1 MGKGRG
7 LAQGISMC
15 LAAMLAA
22 QAPDIHAEQ
31 RLNFVTCPIVRD
43 TSTVPCWLV
52 RYQGELYY
60 LGIQTDVSAEF
71 RPPWLGHQVLV
82 EAVVSDRPRI
92 CGGIVLDPVHTTPM
106 PELDPSCNTILPAEA
121 QYTIDFNP
129 RPPGP
134 SGGRLAYAGQKTPRE
149 ELPVAQ
155 QNPWF
160 ELTFDFDR
168 SIAFNHPRELMRI
181 VEYARQVSARRIS
194 VHGNRGAML
203 LSDGTVLVE
212 HADTARRRA
221 RDVARL
227 LGGVGL
233 SAEITA
239 EWSDEPLPADG
250 TDDWRSRSVKVLVE
264 P

>member
-1 MGKGRG
+1 MTRK
-7 LAQGISMC
+7 AFVY
-15 LAAMLAA
+15 LAAILAM
-22 QAPDIHAEQ
+22 QIPDARAEN
-31 RLNFVTCPIVRD
+31 RLNFLSCPIVRD
-43 TSTVPCWLV
+43 TSTVPCWLAE
-52 RYQGELYY
+52 YEGELYY

-71 RPPWLGHQVLV
+71 HPPWLGHQVLV
-82 EAVVSDRPRI
+82 EGEVSRKPRI
-92 CGGIVLDPVHTTPM
+92 CGGIVLEPVHTTPM

-121 QYTIDFNP
+121 RYTIDFNP

-134 SGGRLAYAGQKTPRE
+134 SGGQLAFEGQKTARE

-168 SIAFNHPRELMRI
+168 SIAFNHPRELMHI
-181 VEYARQVSARRIS
+181 VAYARQVSARHIS

-203 LSDGTVLVE
+203 LSDGTLLME
-212 HADTARRRA
+212 HEDTARRRA
-221 RDVARL
+221 EDVARL

-233 SAEITA
+233 EAEVSVD
-239 EWSDEPLPADG
+239 WSDQPLAADG
-250 TDDWRSRSVKVLVE
+250 IDDWQSRSVNVLVK

>member
-1 MGKGRG
+1 
-7 LAQGISMC
+7 
-15 LAAMLAA
+15 
-22 QAPDIHAEQ
+22 
-31 RLNFVTCPIVRD
+31 
-43 TSTVPCWLV
+43 
-52 RYQGELYY
+52 LYY

-82 EAVVSDRPRI
+82 EADVSDKPRI
-92 CGGIVLDPVHTTPM
+92 CGGIVLEPVHVTPM

-134 SGGRLAYAGQKTPRE
+134 SGGRLAFEGQKTARE
-149 ELPVAQ
+149 EQPVAQ

-203 LSDGTVLVE
+203 LDGFCWSSTLAQ
-212 HADTARRRA
+212 HNAGPRRCA
-221 RDVARL
+221 L
-227 LGGVGL
+227 LDGVGL
-233 SAEITA
+233 TAEITA
-239 EWSDEPLPADG
+239 TGRTSRCPLMVLTTG
-250 TDDWRSRSVKVLVE
+250 TVAA
-264 P
+264 

>member
-1 MGKGRG
+1 M
-7 LAQGISMC
+7 
-15 LAAMLAA
+15 
-22 QAPDIHAEQ
+22 
-31 RLNFVTCPIVRD
+31 
-43 TSTVPCWLV
+43 
-52 RYQGELYY
+52 
-60 LGIQTDVSAEF
+60 
-71 RPPWLGHQVLV
+71 
-82 EAVVSDRPRI
+82 VSDRPRI
-92 CGGIVLDPVHTTPM
+92 CGGIVLEPVHTTPM

-134 SGGRLAYAGQKTPRE
+134 SGGRLAYAGQKTLRE
-149 ELPVAQ
+149 ELPGVQ

-194 VHGNRGAML
+194 VQGNRGAML
-203 LSDGTVLVE
+203 LSDGTLLVE
-212 HADTARRRA
+212 HAGTARRRA

-239 EWSDEPLPADG
+239 EWSDEALPADG
-250 TDDWRSRSVKVLVE
+250 IDDWRSRSVKVLVE

>member
-1 MGKGRG
+1 
-7 LAQGISMC
+7 
-15 LAAMLAA
+15 
-22 QAPDIHAEQ
+22 
-31 RLNFVTCPIVRD
+31 
-43 TSTVPCWLV
+43 
-52 RYQGELYY
+52 
-60 LGIQTDVSAEF
+60 
-71 RPPWLGHQVLV
+71 
-82 EAVVSDRPRI
+82 
-92 CGGIVLDPVHTTPM
+92 
-106 PELDPSCNTILPAEA
+106 
-121 QYTIDFNP
+121 
-129 RPPGP
+129 
-134 SGGRLAYAGQKTPRE
+134 
-149 ELPVAQ
+149 VAQ

-203 LSDGTVLVE
+203 LSDGTLLVE

-221 RDVARL
+221 KDVARL

-233 SAEITA
+233 MAEVTA

-250 TDDWRSRSVKVLVE
+250 IDDWHSRSVKVRVE

>member
-1 MGKGRG
+1 
-7 LAQGISMC
+7 
-15 LAAMLAA
+15 MLAA
-22 QAPDIHAEQ
+22 QAPDIHAQ
-31 RLNFVTCPIVRD
+31 DRLNFVTCPIVRD
-43 TSTVPCWLV
+43 TSTVPCWLAS
-52 RYQGELYY
+52 YQGELYY

-82 EAVVSDRPRI
+82 EAGISDKPRI
-92 CGGIVLDPVHTTPM
+92 CGGIVLEPVHVTPM
-106 PELDPSCNTILPAEA
+106 PELDPSCNTILPAEE

-134 SGGRLAYAGQKTPRE
+134 SGGRLAFAGQKTPRE

-155 QNPWF
+155 QSPWF

-181 VEYARQVSARRIS
+181 IEYARQVSARRIS

-203 LSDGTVLVE
+203 LSDGTLLVE
-212 HADTARRRA
+212 RAGTAQCRA
-221 RDVARL
+221 QDVVRL
-227 LGGVGL
+227 LGGVSL
-233 SAEITA
+233 AAEITA
-239 EWSDEPLPADG
+239 EWSEGALPADG
-250 TDDWRSRSVKVLVE
+250 IEDWLSRSVKVLVE